1 MPSSHQ
7 SAAARWLG
15 RGALVAVLAA
25 ARPGAAPAQDL
36 ILATTTSTRDAGLL
50 DSLLPE
56 FERRTGYRVRVI
68 AVGSGQALAM
78 GRRGDADVVLSHAPD
93 AERVL
98 ADSGYFTRRLLV
110 MHNDFLVVGPPDDAA
125 GLRGMNDATAAF
137 RRLGTRAARFVSRG
151 DRSGTHL
158 MELGLWRRG
167 GITLGPPGGWYVE
180 AGQGMGET
188 LQMADQ
194 KRAYTLIDRATYLVW
209 RDRVSLVPMVEGD
222 SALYNVYHVLVV
234 NPRNAPRVNHAGAEA
249 LARFLVA
256 PETQGR
262 IGAFGRSRF
271 GQGLFVPD
279 AGKED

>member
-1 MPSSHQ
+1 MKIRRHWVAILLVLVV
-7 SAAARWLG
+7 AAGQAT
-15 RGALVAVLAA
+15 
-25 ARPGAAPAQDL
+25 AQDV

-56 FERRTGYRVRVI
+56 FERRMGYRVRVI
-68 AVGSGQALAM
+68 AVGSGQALAL
-78 GRRGDADVVLSHAPD
+78 GRRGDADAVLAHAPD

-110 MHNDFLVVGPPDDAA
+110 MHNDFLVVGPPGDPA

-137 RRLGTRAARFVSRG
+137 RRLGANAGRFVSRG
-151 DRSGTHL
+151 DRSGTHQ
-158 MELGLWRRG
+158 MELGLWRG
-167 GITLGPPGGWYVE
+167 AGVTLPPSGGWYVE

-209 RDRVSLVPMVEGD
+209 RDRVGLVPMVEGD

-234 NPRNAPRVNHAGAEA
+234 NPANAPRVNHAGAEA

-256 PETQGR
+256 PETQRR

-271 GQGLFVPD
+271 GQSLFVPD
-279 AGKED
+279 AGKEDRW

>member
-1 MPSSHQ
+1 MQMRRHWVAVIAVLV
-7 SAAARWLG
+7 AAAG
-15 RGALVAVLAA
+15 AA
-25 ARPGAAPAQDL
+25 AAQDL

-56 FERRTGYRVRVI
+56 FERRTGYHVRVI
-68 AVGSGQALAM
+68 AVGSGQALAL

-110 MHNDFLVVGPPDDAA
+110 MHNDFLVVGPADDPA

-137 RRLGTRAARFVSRG
+137 RRLGAHAARFVSRG
-151 DRSGTHL
+151 DRSGTHQ
-158 MELGLWRRG
+158 MELGLWRRAG
-167 GITLGPPGGWYVE
+167 VTLPPPTGWYAE

-234 NPRNAPRVNHAGAEA
+234 SPANAPRVNHAGAEA

-262 IGAFGRSRF
+262 IAAFGRSRF
-271 GQGLFVPD
+271 GQSLFVPD
-279 AGKED
+279 AGKEDRR